1 MTRCAAVFVVAL
13 CFSVGAWGRS
23 LSKRDADLTQT
34 YGSVFETIVADL
46 ISSEGDEV
54 SIPDVSDT
62 FGGFWLKGRFFASG
76 GVLGNLSTLA
86 LESVSYVETGTST
99 EVNFEVTMDPMEAS
113 FSHFEVSTRFFS
125 TEGSVAAE
133 VVGNVIDIRVRI
145 DSAGDDS
152 CLAVLEYV
160 KLGAYDDI
168 EITSLNVGSR
178 TEELFVGN
186 MLDMAKS
193 IYVDDIVST
202 AEKQLKQFLKPYILN
217 VCDLLSS

>member
-1 MTRCAAVFVVAL
+1 MTRCGSVFLVVM
-13 CFSVGAWGRS
+13 CFGVGAWGRS
-23 LSKRDADLTQT
+23 ISKRDTDLTQT
-34 YGSVFETIVADL
+34 YRSVFETIVADL
-46 ISSEGDEV
+46 ILSEGDEV

-76 GVLGNLSTLA
+76 GVLGNLSTLT
-86 LESVSYVETGTST
+86 LQNVSYVDTGSST

-145 DSAGDDS
+145 DAAGDDS
-152 CLAVLEYV
+152 CSAVLEYV
-160 KLGAYDDI
+160 TLADYDDI
-168 EITSLNVGSR
+168 AITSLNVGSR
-178 TEELFVGN
+178 SEELFVGS

-202 AEKQLKQFLKPYILN
+202 AEKQLKKFLKPYILN
-217 VCDLLSS
+217 VCDLLTA